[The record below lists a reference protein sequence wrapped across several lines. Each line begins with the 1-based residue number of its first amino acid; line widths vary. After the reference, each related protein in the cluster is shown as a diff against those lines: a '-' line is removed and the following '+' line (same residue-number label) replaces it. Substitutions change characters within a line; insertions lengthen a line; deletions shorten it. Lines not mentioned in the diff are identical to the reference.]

1 MVKISVVII
10 TYNEEK
16 NIARCIDS
24 VMSVADEIVVI
35 DSFSK
40 DRTKELCLAKGVL
53 FFEHAFRNHIDQKNY
68 AVTKASHQYILSLD
82 ADEYLSPE
90 LIKSLQEVKK
100 TWPCDAYRMN
110 RLSSYGTRWIKHG
123 SWYPDR
129 KIRLWNRDVGVWGG
143 ITGRAMAKHMQ
154 GTAALA

>member
-68 AVTKASHQYILSLD
+68 AVTKASHQYILSLRHTTP
-82 ADEYLSPE
+82 AYPIRHCKK
-90 LIKSLQEVKK
+90 IKINYSKEKK
-100 TWPCDAYRMN
+100 KKN
-110 RLSSYGTRWIKHG
+110 QNK
-123 SWYPDR
+123 
-129 KIRLWNRDVGVWGG
+129 NF
-143 ITGRAMAKHMQ
+143 
-154 GTAALA
+154 